1 MEQNLE
7 LAKLK
12 KIAKKQKW
20 WLILPFFLTLIPV
33 SLIALVLPEI
43 FRSSA
48 VILIENPR
56 VPPNLVPSTV
66 TSFADQRIQ
75 TMTQEAT
82 SRTRILNLVSKYNL
96 LPDKRDK
103 IPTEDLV
110 DRIQKRINV
119 QPIDAEIKKESQN
132 KPILLT
138 IAFKLSY
145 EDEDPGKAQKVT
157 NELASYYMEK
167 NLEER
172 EKHARTTSKF
182 LQDQM
187 QQARGRVAALESKL
201 AEYREQHLEELPE
214 FTTLNMQKLD
224 KYNADITNLNMQVRS
239 MEEQRSII
247 KGKLSSIDPLSP
259 SDRVL
264 SYDDRIQQAQLE
276 LAGLTSRYSKKHPAV
291 KAKNLEISVL
301 EGKGQDQHGGAKL
314 RDQLRSLELELA
326 DLKGRYTAK
335 HPAVQSKVLE
345 VERVKKEIAA
355 LPAAKRS
362 SPKPKPVV
370 RERSTNPIYVSLTT
384 DLEKLDISIES
395 ARAEIQRFEK
405 QVAEVYEKLR
415 SMPRVSKEY
424 NELTTDYQNAKNQFT
439 ELQIKFS
446 SAQVAQ
452 GLEEE
457 QLGETFQ
464 IVEPPFL
471 PEKPVKPNR
480 LAIIV
485 IGVIAGLGIA
495 LGCATIAEYM
505 DNSVQDVESLEAL
518 TGLRVWT
525 VIPEIVTRE
534 DLVRQQRKKTALIV
548 GAVIAVVLAV
558 LAFHFL
564 VMDLY
569 VLFAKVERRLQRF
582 F

>member
-7 LAKLK
+7 LAKIK
-12 KIAKKQKW
+12 QIAKKQKW
-20 WLILPFFLTLIPV
+20 WLIFPFFLTFIPV
-33 SLIALVLPEI
+33 VVVAFVLPEI

-75 TMTQEAT
+75 SMTQEAT
-82 SRTRILNLVSKYNL
+82 SRTRILNLVAKYNL
-96 LPDKRDK
+96 LPDKRDVL
-103 IPTEDLV
+103 PTEDVV
-110 DRIQKRINV
+110 DRVQKRINV

-145 EDEDPGKAQKVT
+145 EDESPSKAQKVT
-157 NELASYYMEK
+157 NELTSYYMEK
-167 NLEER
+167 NLEDR

-182 LQDQM
+182 LQEQM
-187 QQARGRVAALESKL
+187 QQAKVRVSELESKL
-201 AEYREQHLEELPE
+201 ADYREQHLEELPE

-224 KYNADITNLNMQVRS
+224 KLNADISNLNMQVRS
-239 MEEQRSII
+239 MEEQRSVI
-247 KGKLSSIDPLSP
+247 KGKLSSLDPLSP
-259 SDRVL
+259 SERVL

-276 LAGLTSRYSKKHPAV
+276 LAGLTSKYSKKHPAV
-291 KAKNLEISVL
+291 QAKNQEITVL
-301 EGKGQDQHGGAKL
+301 ERKGDQQGGAKL

-326 DLKGRYTAK
+326 DLKSRYTDK

-345 VERVKKEIAA
+345 VERVRKEVEA
-355 LPAAKRS
+355 LPVGQQKAQ
-362 SPKPKPVV
+362 KPKAVV
-370 RERSTNPIYVSLTT
+370 KERLTNPIYVSLKT
-384 DLEKLDISIES
+384 DLEKLDISVES
-395 ARAEIQRFEK
+395 ARGEIQRFEK
-405 QVAEVYEKLR
+405 MVAEVYDKLR

-424 NELTTDYQNAKNQFT
+424 NELMTDYQNAKNQFT
-439 ELQIKFS
+439 DLQVKFS

-452 GLEEE
+452 GMEEE
-457 QLGETFQ
+457 QLGETFHV
-464 IVEPPFL
+464 VEPPFL

-480 LAIIV
+480 MAIIV
-485 IGVIAGLGIA
+485 IGFIAGLGIA
-495 LGCATIAEYM
+495 LGCATLVEFM
-505 DNSVQDVESLEAL
+505 DNSIQNVEGLEQI

-525 VIPEIVTRE
+525 VIPSILTRE
-534 DLVRQQRKKTALIV
+534 ELAGKRRKKMILVAGSMVAIILIIV
-548 GAVIAVVLAV
+548 
-558 LAFHFL
+558 AFHFW
-564 VMDLY
+564 VMDLH